1 MIETRRKV
9 WIGLVVFLAVA
20 TAPAHA
26 QLFGKRTP
34 PGPPVP
40 PQQRVTELLKI
51 LKEDGDENK
60 RFDAVEELR
69 GMDATAHPEIIPAL
83 MEAMLNDKKPSVRS
97 EAAYTVGRLRPV
109 QQGIGTALEYL
120 RDNDTSMRVRLQ
132 ARGTLVGYYLA
143 GYRSVKVEDPKQQ
156 SLNPTPGG
164 KEPPLATDGTSTP
177 SVGRL
182 PSPVAPPVVNSSNR
196 LTPKP
201 TAAPPLATPPVTNPP
216 GANIPVT
223 PLPGVSPTPGSSGFQ
238 PLPPGPAAAPGAIP
252 VIPQSGG
259 PSLGPPD

>member
-143 GYRSVKVEDPKQQ
+143 GYRSVKVED
-156 SLNPTPGG
+156 
-164 KEPPLATDGTSTP
+164 
-177 SVGRL
+177 
-182 PSPVAPPVVNSSNR
+182 SSNR
-196 LTPKP
+196 LTPTP